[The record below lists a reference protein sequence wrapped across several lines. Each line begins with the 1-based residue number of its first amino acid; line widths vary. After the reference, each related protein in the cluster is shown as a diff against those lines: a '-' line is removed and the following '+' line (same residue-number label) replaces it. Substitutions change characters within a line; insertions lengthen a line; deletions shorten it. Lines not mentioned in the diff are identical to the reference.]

1 MVNDDSKLKEVES
14 TILHVQ
20 HVILESIDTYITQ
33 IICSYMLMLLD
44 RHIPL
49 IADITSIIEYYMLYS
64 ATKPL

>member
-20 HVILESIDTYITQ
+20 HVILESIDTYI
-33 IICSYMLMLLD
+33 CSYMLMLLD

-49 IADITSIIEYYMLYS
+49 IADIKSIIEY
-64 ATKPL
+64 